1 MTDKNRMVKR
11 RNHSGVIKFIY
22 FSAGMV
28 NCFGEFM
35 KRWYRDTGLQA
46 RMFLTMFLLAMV
58 YLAFIAF
65 LLTQGVGTVGIVA
78 FAGFFLFVQ
87 YFFSDRLVL
96 WSMGGRVV
104 SESEE
109 PELHGIVD
117 RLSQLADLPKPRI
130 AVVKSSVPNA
140 FATGRSKNNAV
151 VAVTTGIMRQLDRSE
166 LEAVLAHELSHVK
179 NRDVL
184 VITIAS
190 FLSTVAFFLVR
201 NLLFFGMM
209 GRDRRES
216 GGMVVVWIVSVLVWL
231 VSLLL
236 IRALSRYREFSADR
250 GAAVITGQPAHLA
263 SALMKI
269 SGAMGRVPKDDL
281 RKVEGMNAFFIVP
294 AVSGDTLMG
303 LFSTH
308 PRVEQRI
315 SRLEEMQRRME
326 F

>member
-1 MTDKNRMVKR
+1 
-11 RNHSGVIKFIY
+11 
-22 FSAGMV
+22 
-28 NCFGEFM
+28 
-35 KRWYRDTGLQA
+35 
-46 RMFLTMFLLAMV
+46 MFLTMFLLAIV

-65 LLTQGVGTVGIVA
+65 LLTAGVGTVGIVV
-78 FAGFFLFVQ
+78 FAALFLFIQ

-96 WSMGGRVV
+96 WSMGGRLV
-104 SESEE
+104 SEKEE
-109 PELHGIVD
+109 PELHEIVT

-130 AVVKSSVPNA
+130 AIVKSSVPNA

-151 VAVTTGIMRQLDRSE
+151 VAVTTGIMRQLDRRE
-166 LEAVLAHELSHVK
+166 LEAVLAHELSHIK

-209 GRDRRES
+209 GRDRRDM
-216 GGMVVVWIVSVLVWL
+216 GGMVIVWIVSVLVWL

-250 GAAVITGQPAHLA
+250 GSAIITGQPGHLA

-269 SGAMGRVPKDDL
+269 SGVMGRLPKDDL
-281 RKVEGMNAFFIVP
+281 RRVEGMNAFFIVP
-294 AVSGDTLMG
+294 AVSGDTLMS

-315 SRLEEMQRRME
+315 ARLEEMQRRME